1 MPSFKEFFEDN
12 SKIVVDNNEVFLSGT
27 LKDSTHYPLL
37 ETTILKSNLKLT
49 KDVKIPEPIL
59 VAKEEVKSEIK
70 QEVKQEVVKRVPLT
84 STEIQAKINELIASN
99 KISFERRS
107 STITA
112 NSQTTLMQIAK
123 ILQENSQ
130 VKIEIGGHTDSRGDN
145 ALNKQI
151 SQDRANSVRDALVSL
166 GIGQDRLTAVGYG
179 EDFPIAK
186 DDENGLSEINRRV
199 EFKIKGE

>member
-1 MPSFKEFFEDN
+1 M
-12 SKIVVDNNEVFLSGT
+12 
-27 LKDSTHYPLL
+27 
-37 ETTILKSNLKLT
+37 TINL
-49 KDVKIPEPIL
+49 DR
-59 VAKEEVKSEIK
+59 IK
-70 QEVKQEVVKRVPLT
+70 QEINQEAKQDVVKKIVLT
-84 STEIQAKINELIASN
+84 SAEIQAKINELVAAN

-112 NSQTTLMQIAK
+112 NSQTTLVQIAK
-123 ILQENSQ
+123 ILKEFNN

-151 SQDRANSVRDALVSL
+151 SQDRANSVRDALIAM
-166 GIGQDRLTAVGYG
+166 GINQDRIIAIGYG